1 MSFDLTSHL
10 KKAYF
15 QVPHPYKKSYEG
27 ALNLSSNELLHS
39 AIQNLYYGFIDEL
52 RPEVLNKY
60 PYHPYGIE
68 KIADFYQLEQKN
80 VLLSPGADNAIQMVI
95 NTIVNTKGRMILQ
108 TPNYKNYEFYA
119 QTNNISINFLNYCSK
134 VSNDYLIEVK
144 DVIENYPPSTL
155 VLTNPNGFTGH
166 CFTLEEIA
174 DIADK
179 CWKNNHLLIID
190 EAYTAFSNFD
200 HLSLLCRTNNV
211 LIIRSFSK
219 AFGMAGLRLA
229 AVFST
234 PEITEYLSKWNG
246 INSVTGFSIKFMDYC
261 IRNYSIIQQM
271 HRDIKESRTWLYE
284 WIQKLF
290 SQWKVYNSQG
300 NFLLIDTKSKS
311 NLSEIVNYLNA
322 HKIIVK
328 NFSDTEG
335 LNTCFRITV
344 GEKKI
349 MEPILNVLRNFQT
362 TTFF

>member
-15 QVPHPYKKSYEG
+15 QVPHPYKNSYDG
-27 ALNLSSNELLHS
+27 LLNLSSNELLHS
-39 AIQNLYYGFIDEL
+39 AIQKLYYGFIDEL
-52 RPEVLNKY
+52 KPEVLNKY

-68 KIADFYQLEQKN
+68 IIAKFYQLEQEN

-95 NTIVNTKGRMILQ
+95 DAIVNTKGRMILQ

-119 QTNNISINFLNYCSK
+119 QTNNISINYLNYCSK
-134 VSNDYLIEVK
+134 KSSDFLIEIK
-144 DVIENYPPSTL
+144 EIIENSPPSTL

-166 CFTLEEIA
+166 CFTLEEIT

-179 CWKNNHLLIID
+179 CCKNNHILIID
-190 EAYTAFSNFD
+190 EAYTAFSDFD
-200 HLSLLCRTNNV
+200 HLSLLYRTNNV

-261 IRNYSIIQQM
+261 IRNYPIIQQM
-271 HRDIKESRTWLYE
+271 HRDIKESRTWLYDQ
-284 WIQKLF
+284 IQNF
-290 SQWKVYNSQG
+290 FCQWKVYNSQG
-300 NFLLIDTKSKS
+300 NFLLIDTKSDS
-311 NLSEIVNYLNA
+311 NLKAIVNYLNA
-322 HKIIVK
+322 HKIVVK
-328 NFSDTEG
+328 SLSGTDG
-335 LNTCFRITV
+335 LNTCIRITV

-349 MEPILNVLRNFQT
+349 MEPILNILQKF
-362 TTFF
+362 